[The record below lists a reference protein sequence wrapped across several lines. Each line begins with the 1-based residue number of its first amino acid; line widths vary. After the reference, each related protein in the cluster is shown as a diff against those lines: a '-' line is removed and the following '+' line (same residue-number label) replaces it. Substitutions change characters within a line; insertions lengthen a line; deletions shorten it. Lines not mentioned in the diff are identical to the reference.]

1 VRLLGI
7 VVVILGIL
15 EIWHPD
21 AKSAGGAIGLITAGV
36 AVALQRVITSFA
48 AYLIILRG
56 KIFNVGDRITIGGVR
71 GDVIALDFMQTT
83 VLEIG
88 ETPGE
93 QGDAP
98 SVWITARQYTGRMIR
113 ITNDKIFDSP
123 VYNFTRVFP
132 YLWEEMQLPI
142 SYKDNRREAERILLE
157 VGHKHTDDVVREAKP
172 HIEKLVKEYR
182 LATTPEIEP
191 HVYMRLTDN
200 WVNFSM
206 RFLVPIDGAR
216 KIKDGMSRDLIDRLD
231 ADETIDTSQ
240 IFLFG
245 FSQACAL
252 NFRFAFT
259 YPDTLRAVIGVC
271 GGIPGDLDSNPS
283 YKPFAAETFYLYGD
297 IDEFYTQEK
306 FREFDAR
313 LGELLPHYRSKQYVA
328 KHEITDEMRDD
339 MKRFIAEVSGQ

>member
-1 VRLLGI
+1 
-7 VVVILGIL
+7 
-15 EIWHPD
+15 
-21 AKSAGGAIGLITAGV
+21 LITAGV

-83 VLEIG
+83 VMEIG

-113 ITNDKIFDSP
+113 VTNDKIFDSP

-172 HIEKLVKEYR
+172 HIEKLVKEFR
-182 LATTPEIEP
+182 LASTPEIEP

-206 RFLVPIDGAR
+206 RFLVPIDGGR
-216 KIKDGMSRDLIDRLD
+216 KIKDGISRDLIDRLD
-231 ADETIDTSQ
+231 AAGIGIAS
-240 IFLFG
+240 G
-245 FSQACAL
+245 
-252 NFRFAFT
+252 T
-259 YPDTLRAVIGVC
+259 YEIVGMPKLEVQVENRA
-271 GGIPGDLDSNPS
+271 
-283 YKPFAAETFYLYGD
+283 
-297 IDEFYTQEK
+297 
-306 FREFDAR
+306 
-313 LGELLPHYRSKQYVA
+313 
-328 KHEITDEMRDD
+328 
-339 MKRFIAEVSGQ
+339 

>member
-1 VRLLGI
+1 MPENRVQTDLSLKAEIDLYYDLYIPENEQKRLPLLISIHGY
-7 VVVILGIL
+7 
-15 EIWHPD
+15 
-21 AKSAGGAIGLITAGV
+21 GAHKTYMMKETRRIAPE
-36 AVALQRVITSFA
+36 SF
-48 AYLIILRG
+48 
-56 KIFNVGDRITIGGVR
+56 
-71 GDVIALDFMQTT
+71 VIASL
-83 VLEIG
+83 
-88 ETPGE
+88 
-93 QGDAP
+93 QGP
-98 SVWITARQYTGRMIR
+98 HQHFR
-113 ITNDKIFDSP
+113 K
-123 VYNFTRVFP
+123 
-132 YLWEEMQLPI
+132 
-142 SYKDNRREAERILLE
+142 
-157 VGHKHTDDVVREAKP
+157 TDDG
-172 HIEKLVKEYR
+172 YR
-182 LATTPEIEP
+182 
-191 HVYMRLTDN
+191 VGFGWLTDHRPEES
-200 WVNFSM
+200 VAIHHKFV
-206 RFLVPIDGAR
+206 LDV
-216 KIKDGMSRDLIDRLD
+216 IDRLD

>member
-1 VRLLGI
+1 MLNGETEQRVLLTVALIAGIIVVSWLLQTLMRVTLRGNAEKHVSFWARQIVRLLGI
-7 VVVILGIL
+7 IAVIVGVI

-36 AVALQRVITSFA
+36 AIALQRVITSFA

-93 QGDAP
+93 QHDAP

-113 ITNDKIFDSP
+113 VTNDKIFDSP

-142 SYKDNRREAERILLE
+142 SYKDDRREAERILLE
-157 VGHKHTDDVVREAKP
+157 VGHKHTDEIVREAKP

-182 LATTPEIEP
+182 LATMPEIEP

-200 WVNFSM
+200 WVNLSL
-206 RFLVPIDGAR
+206 RFLIPIEGGR
-216 KIKDGMSRDLIDRLD
+216 KIKDAMSRDLIDGLD
-231 ADETIDTSQ
+231 AAGIGIAS
-240 IFLFG
+240 G
-245 FSQACAL
+245 
-252 NFRFAFT
+252 T
-259 YPDTLRAVIGVC
+259 Y
-271 GGIPGDLDSNPS
+271 
-283 YKPFAAETFYLYGD
+283 
-297 IDEFYTQEK
+297 
-306 FREFDAR
+306 
-313 LGELLPHYRSKQYVA
+313 
-328 KHEITDEMRDD
+328 EIVGMP
-339 MKRFIAEVSGQ
+339 KLEVQVENRV

>member
-1 VRLLGI
+1 MLNGETEQRVLLTVALIAAIIVVSWLLQTLMRVTLRSDGEKPVSFWGRQIVRLLGI
-7 VVVILGIL
+7 VVVILGVL

-21 AKSAGGAIGLITAGV
+21 AKSAGGAIGLITAGI

-98 SVWITARQYTGRMIR
+98 SVWITARQYTGRVIR
-113 ITNDKIFDSP
+113 VTNDKIFDSP
-123 VYNFTRVFP
+123 VYNFTRIFP

-142 SYKDNRREAERILLE
+142 SYKDNRGEAERILLE
-157 VGHKHTDDVVREAKP
+157 VGHKHTDDIAREAKP
-172 HIEKLVKEYR
+172 HIEKLVKEFR
-182 LATTPEIEP
+182 LASTPEIEP

-206 RFLVPIDGAR
+206 RFLVPIEGGR
-216 KIKDGMSRDLIDRLD
+216 KIKDGISRDLIDRLD
-231 ADETIDTSQ
+231 AAGIGIAS
-240 IFLFG
+240 G
-245 FSQACAL
+245 
-252 NFRFAFT
+252 T
-259 YPDTLRAVIGVC
+259 YEIVGMPKLEVKVENRA
-271 GGIPGDLDSNPS
+271 
-283 YKPFAAETFYLYGD
+283 
-297 IDEFYTQEK
+297 
-306 FREFDAR
+306 
-313 LGELLPHYRSKQYVA
+313 
-328 KHEITDEMRDD
+328 
-339 MKRFIAEVSGQ
+339 

>member
-1 VRLLGI
+1 MNILNGPIQQRVLLTVALVVGVIIVSWLLQTVMRLTLRGNQEKRVSFWGRQIVRLLGI
-7 VVVILGIL
+7 VVVILGVL

-21 AKSAGGAIGLITAGV
+21 AKSAGGAIGLITAGI

-98 SVWITARQYTGRMIR
+98 SVWITARQYTGRVIR
-113 ITNDKIFDSP
+113 VTNDKIFDSP
-123 VYNFTRVFP
+123 VYNFTRIFP

-142 SYKDNRREAERILLE
+142 SYKDNKGEAERILLE
-157 VGHKHTDDVVREAKP
+157 VGHKHTDDIAREAKP
-172 HIEKLVKEYR
+172 HIEKLVKEFR
-182 LATTPEIEP
+182 LASIPEIEP

-206 RFLVPIDGAR
+206 RFLVPIEGGR
-216 KIKDGMSRDLIDRLD
+216 KIKDGISRDLIDRLD
-231 ADETIDTSQ
+231 AAGIGIAS
-240 IFLFG
+240 G
-245 FSQACAL
+245 
-252 NFRFAFT
+252 T
-259 YPDTLRAVIGVC
+259 YEIVGMPKLEVKVENRA
-271 GGIPGDLDSNPS
+271 
-283 YKPFAAETFYLYGD
+283 
-297 IDEFYTQEK
+297 
-306 FREFDAR
+306 
-313 LGELLPHYRSKQYVA
+313 
-328 KHEITDEMRDD
+328 
-339 MKRFIAEVSGQ
+339 

>member
-1 VRLLGI
+1 VRQVNILNGPNQQRVLLTLALIAGVIIVSWLLQTVMRLTLRGNQEKRVSFWGRQIVRLLGI
-7 VVVILGIL
+7 IVVILGIL

-83 VLEIG
+83 VMEIG

-113 ITNDKIFDSP
+113 VTNDKIFDSP

-172 HIEKLVKEYR
+172 HIEKLVKEFR
-182 LATTPEIEP
+182 LASTPEIEP

-216 KIKDGMSRDLIDRLD
+216 KIKDGISRDLIDRLD
-231 ADETIDTSQ
+231 AAGIGIAS
-240 IFLFG
+240 G
-245 FSQACAL
+245 
-252 NFRFAFT
+252 T
-259 YPDTLRAVIGVC
+259 YEIVGMPKLEVQVENRA
-271 GGIPGDLDSNPS
+271 
-283 YKPFAAETFYLYGD
+283 
-297 IDEFYTQEK
+297 
-306 FREFDAR
+306 
-313 LGELLPHYRSKQYVA
+313 
-328 KHEITDEMRDD
+328 
-339 MKRFIAEVSGQ
+339 

>member
-1 VRLLGI
+1 MLNGETEQRVLRTVALIAGIIVVSWLLQTLMRVTLRGNEEKRVSFWARQIVRLLGI
-7 VVVILGIL
+7 IAVIVGVI

-93 QGDAP
+93 QHDAP

-113 ITNDKIFDSP
+113 VTNDKIFDSP

-142 SYKDNRREAERILLE
+142 SYKDDRREAERILLE
-157 VGHKHTDDVVREAKP
+157 VGHKHTDEIVREAKP

-182 LATTPEIEP
+182 LATMPEIEP

-200 WVNFSM
+200 WVNLSL
-206 RFLVPIDGAR
+206 RFLIPIEGGR
-216 KIKDGMSRDLIDRLD
+216 SIKDAMSRDLIDRLD
-231 ADETIDTSQ
+231 AAGIGIAS
-240 IFLFG
+240 G
-245 FSQACAL
+245 
-252 NFRFAFT
+252 T
-259 YPDTLRAVIGVC
+259 Y
-271 GGIPGDLDSNPS
+271 
-283 YKPFAAETFYLYGD
+283 
-297 IDEFYTQEK
+297 
-306 FREFDAR
+306 
-313 LGELLPHYRSKQYVA
+313 
-328 KHEITDEMRDD
+328 EIVGMP
-339 MKRFIAEVSGQ
+339 KLEVQVENRV

>member
-1 VRLLGI
+1 MLNGETEHRVLLTVALIAAIIVVSWLLQLLMRVSLRGNAEKRVSFWARQIVRLLGI
-7 VVVILGIL
+7 IAVIVGII

-93 QGDAP
+93 QHDAP
-98 SVWITARQYTGRMIR
+98 SVWITARQYTGRLIR
-113 ITNDKIFDSP
+113 VTNDKIFDSP

-157 VGHKHTDDVVREAKP
+157 VGHRHTDDIVREAKP

-200 WVNFSM
+200 WVNFSL
-206 RFLVPIDGAR
+206 RFLIPIEGAR
-216 KIKDGMSRDLIDRLD
+216 AIKDAMSRDLIDGLD
-231 ADETIDTSQ
+231 AAGIGIAS
-240 IFLFG
+240 G
-245 FSQACAL
+245 
-252 NFRFAFT
+252 T
-259 YPDTLRAVIGVC
+259 Y
-271 GGIPGDLDSNPS
+271 
-283 YKPFAAETFYLYGD
+283 
-297 IDEFYTQEK
+297 
-306 FREFDAR
+306 
-313 LGELLPHYRSKQYVA
+313 
-328 KHEITDEMRDD
+328 EIVGMP
-339 MKRFIAEVSGQ
+339 KLEVQVENRP

>member
-1 VRLLGI
+1 MLNGETEQRVLLTVALIAGIIVVSWLLQTLMRVTLRGNAEKRVSFWARQIVRLLGI
-7 VVVILGIL
+7 IAVIVGVI

-36 AVALQRVITSFA
+36 AIALQRVITSFA

-93 QGDAP
+93 QHDAP

-113 ITNDKIFDSP
+113 VTNDKIFDSP

-142 SYKDNRREAERILLE
+142 SYKDDRREAERILLE
-157 VGHKHTDDVVREAKP
+157 VGHKHTDEIVREAKP

-182 LATTPEIEP
+182 LATMPEIEP

-200 WVNFSM
+200 WVNFSL
-206 RFLVPIDGAR
+206 RFLIRIEGGRA
-216 KIKDGMSRDLIDRLD
+216 IKDRMSRDLIDGLD
-231 ADETIDTSQ
+231 AAGIGIAS
-240 IFLFG
+240 G
-245 FSQACAL
+245 
-252 NFRFAFT
+252 T
-259 YPDTLRAVIGVC
+259 Y
-271 GGIPGDLDSNPS
+271 
-283 YKPFAAETFYLYGD
+283 
-297 IDEFYTQEK
+297 
-306 FREFDAR
+306 
-313 LGELLPHYRSKQYVA
+313 
-328 KHEITDEMRDD
+328 EIVGMP
-339 MKRFIAEVSGQ
+339 KLEVQVENRP

>member
-1 VRLLGI
+1 MNILNGPIQQRVLLTVALVVGVIIVSWLLQTVMRLTLRGNQEKRVSFWGRQIVRLLGI
-7 VVVILGIL
+7 VVVILGVL

-21 AKSAGGAIGLITAGV
+21 AKSAGGAIGLITAGI

-98 SVWITARQYTGRMIR
+98 SVWITARQYTGRVIR
-113 ITNDKIFDSP
+113 VTNDKIFDSP
-123 VYNFTRVFP
+123 VYNFTRIFP

-142 SYKDNRREAERILLE
+142 SYKDNRGEAERILLE
-157 VGHKHTDDVVREAKP
+157 VGHKHTDDIAREAKP
-172 HIEKLVKEYR
+172 HIEKLVKEFR
-182 LATTPEIEP
+182 LASIPEIEP

-206 RFLVPIDGAR
+206 RFLVPIEGGR
-216 KIKDGMSRDLIDRLD
+216 KIKDGISRDLIDRLD
-231 ADETIDTSQ
+231 AAGIGIAS
-240 IFLFG
+240 G
-245 FSQACAL
+245 
-252 NFRFAFT
+252 T
-259 YPDTLRAVIGVC
+259 YEIVGMPKLEVKVENRA
-271 GGIPGDLDSNPS
+271 
-283 YKPFAAETFYLYGD
+283 
-297 IDEFYTQEK
+297 
-306 FREFDAR
+306 
-313 LGELLPHYRSKQYVA
+313 
-328 KHEITDEMRDD
+328 
-339 MKRFIAEVSGQ
+339 

>member
-1 VRLLGI
+1 VRQVNILNGPNQQRVLLTLALIAGVIIVSWLLQTVMRLTLRGNQEKRVSFWGRQIVRLLGI
-7 VVVILGIL
+7 IVVILGIL
-15 EIWHPD
+15 EIWHLD

-83 VLEIG
+83 VMEIG

-113 ITNDKIFDSP
+113 VTNDKIFDSP

-172 HIEKLVKEYR
+172 HIEKLVKEFR
-182 LATTPEIEP
+182 LASTPEIEP

-206 RFLVPIDGAR
+206 RFLVPIDGGR
-216 KIKDGMSRDLIDRLD
+216 KIKDGISRDLIDRLD
-231 ADETIDTSQ
+231 AAGIGIAS
-240 IFLFG
+240 G
-245 FSQACAL
+245 
-252 NFRFAFT
+252 T
-259 YPDTLRAVIGVC
+259 YEIVGMPKLEVQVENRA
-271 GGIPGDLDSNPS
+271 
-283 YKPFAAETFYLYGD
+283 
-297 IDEFYTQEK
+297 
-306 FREFDAR
+306 
-313 LGELLPHYRSKQYVA
+313 
-328 KHEITDEMRDD
+328 
-339 MKRFIAEVSGQ
+339 

>member
-1 VRLLGI
+1 MLNGETEQRVLLTVALIAGIIVVSWLLQTLMRVTLRGNAEKRVSFWARQIVRLLGI
-7 VVVILGIL
+7 IAVIVGVI

-36 AVALQRVITSFA
+36 AIALQRVITSFA

-93 QGDAP
+93 QHDAP

-113 ITNDKIFDSP
+113 VTNDKIFDSP

-142 SYKDNRREAERILLE
+142 SYKDDRREAERILLE
-157 VGHKHTDDVVREAKP
+157 VGHKHTDEIVREAKP

-182 LATTPEIEP
+182 LATMPEIEP

-200 WVNFSM
+200 WVNLSL
-206 RFLVPIDGAR
+206 RFLIPIEGGR
-216 KIKDGMSRDLIDRLD
+216 KIKDAMSRDLIDGLD
-231 ADETIDTSQ
+231 AAGIGIAS
-240 IFLFG
+240 G
-245 FSQACAL
+245 
-252 NFRFAFT
+252 T
-259 YPDTLRAVIGVC
+259 Y
-271 GGIPGDLDSNPS
+271 
-283 YKPFAAETFYLYGD
+283 
-297 IDEFYTQEK
+297 
-306 FREFDAR
+306 
-313 LGELLPHYRSKQYVA
+313 
-328 KHEITDEMRDD
+328 EIVGMP
-339 MKRFIAEVSGQ
+339 KLEVQVENRV